1 MLLQPPSTALIW
13 AACQQLQRDA
23 QSCSHS
29 HIILLCT
36 QSYETGTHEDSVR
49 CPLYIIYTTHKS
61 HRQHAVWFYLRGVGR
76 CKQLVGRLVGR
87 SVGRS
92 HLLNELREA
101 GLIRQHQRQQRVRRG
116 LHQLNRRFVKQQL
129 AEELLE
135 EVVQRRGVL
144 RAGLEQR
151 ALRARAWGR

>member
-1 MLLQPPSTALIW
+1 MPIISNIHDAQKPSA
-13 AACQQLQRDA
+13 AACGLVLSAGRRPVQ
-23 QSCSHS
+23 
-29 HIILLCT
+29 T
-36 QSYETGTHEDSVR
+36 
-49 CPLYIIYTTHKS
+49 
-61 HRQHAVWFYLRGVGR
+61 VGR
-76 CKQLVGRLVGR
+76 SVDWSIGR

-101 GLIRQHQRQQRVRRG
+101 GLIRQYQRQQRVRRG

>member
-1 MLLQPPSTALIW
+1 MRFGSICGASAGANSW
-13 AACQQLQRDA
+13 
-23 QSCSHS
+23 
-29 HIILLCT
+29 
-36 QSYETGTHEDSVR
+36 SVGW
-49 CPLYIIYTTHKS
+49 S
-61 HRQHAVWFYLRGVGR
+61 
-76 CKQLVGRLVGR
+76 VGR

-101 GLIRQHQRQQRVRRG
+101 GLIRQHQCQQRVRRG

>member
-1 MLLQPPSTALIW
+1 M
-13 AACQQLQRDA
+13 
-23 QSCSHS
+23 
-29 HIILLCT
+29 IILCT

-49 CPLYIIYTTHKS
+49 CPLYIIHDAQKPSAACGLVLSAGRRPVQT
-61 HRQHAVWFYLRGVGR
+61 VG
-76 CKQLVGRLVGR
+76 GRLVGR